1 MATSLLQSIRGK
13 RNGAFE
19 DIEATIEDQVE
30 NLRDEIAALTKLI
43 SKNSATQT
51 RKFRSQAEHGY
62 EDLVARGEE
71 VVKQLQD
78 GYSRGTKELRAT
90 VRRNP
95 TAAIG
100 AAAAIGLAIA
110 LLARR

>member
-1 MATSLLQSIRGK
+1 MASSLLNTIRSK

-19 DIEATIEDQVE
+19 EIEATVEDQID
-30 NLRDEIAALTKLI
+30 NLREEIATLTKLI
-43 SKNSATQT
+43 GKNSAAQSK
-51 RKFRSQAEHGY
+51 KFRAQAENGY
-62 EDLVARGEE
+62 EDLIARGED
-71 VVKQLQD
+71 VLKQLQH
-78 GYSRGTKELRAT
+78 GYSRGTSELRTA

-100 AAAAIGLAIA
+100 TAAAVGILIA

>member
-13 RNGAFE
+13 RNSAFE

-51 RKFRSQAEHGY
+51 KKFRSQAENGY
-62 EDLVARGEE
+62 EDLITRGED
-71 VVKQLQD
+71 VLKQLQD
-78 GYSRGTKELRAT
+78 GYSRGTTELRAT

-100 AAAAIGLAIA
+100 TAAAIGLVIA